1 MTINKKNCDI
11 YLKINR
17 FAIDLNLKLMHN
29 TTIETQKN
37 SEVVMQI
44 KITVDIENSDILKF
58 FELFKKDLATVAK
71 NTTVETAIAEN
82 ATTETVAE
90 QQPKND
96 SDVFSTEQQPKKAQK
111 KQTKNDCADFS
122 GVQQETAEEKEKSDN
137 TADNSTDNSL
147 EQEFNFNAAPI
158 NAKVEIVKNIL
169 VSMAKGGRKTEAKEI
184 LTKNKVP
191 ALSKL
196 CDAEEK
202 ILVKIYN
209 EVKNAQ

>member
-1 MTINKKNCDI
+1 
-11 YLKINR
+11 
-17 FAIDLNLKLMHN
+17 
-29 TTIETQKN
+29 
-37 SEVVMQI
+37 MQI

-71 NTTVETAIAEN
+71 NTTVET
-82 ATTETVAE
+82 VAE

-96 SDVFSTEQQPKKAQK
+96 SADFSEEKPQKKAQK
-111 KQTKNDCADFS
+111 KQPKNDCADFS
-122 GVQQETAEEKEKSDN
+122 GVQQEEPQTEEKSDN
-137 TADNSTDNSL
+137 TADNSL
-147 EQEFNFNAAPI
+147 ENDFNFNAAPI

-169 VSMAKGGRKTEAKEI
+169 VSMAKNGRKTEAKEI

>member
-1 MTINKKNCDI
+1 
-11 YLKINR
+11 
-17 FAIDLNLKLMHN
+17 MHN
-29 TTIETQKN
+29 TSIETQKRG
-37 SEVVMQI
+37 ETAMQI

-58 FELFKKDLATVAK
+58 FELFKKDLASVAK
-71 NTTVETAIAEN
+71 NTTVET
-82 ATTETVAE
+82 VAE
-90 QQPKND
+90 QETKND
-96 SDVFSTEQQPKKAQK
+96 STDISEEKPQKKAQK
-111 KQTKNDCADFS
+111 KQSKNDCADFS
-122 GVQQETAEEKEKSDN
+122 GVQQEEKSD
-137 TADNSTDNSL
+137 STDNSL
-147 EQEFNFNAAPI
+147 EHEFNFNAAPI

-169 VSMAKGGRKTEAKEI
+169 VSMAKNGRKTEAKEI

>member
-1 MTINKKNCDI
+1 
-11 YLKINR
+11 
-17 FAIDLNLKLMHN
+17 MHN
-29 TTIETQKN
+29 TTIETQKRG
-37 SEVVMQI
+37 ETVMQI
-44 KITVDIENSDILKF
+44 KITVDIDNTDILKF

-71 NTTVETAIAEN
+71 NTTVET
-82 ATTETVAE
+82 VAE

-96 SDVFSTEQQPKKAQK
+96 SADFSEEKQPKKAQK
-111 KQTKNDCADFS
+111 KQPKNDCADFS
-122 GVQQETAEEKEKSDN
+122 GVQETEPAEEKSDN
-137 TADNSTDNSL
+137 SL
-147 EQEFNFNAAPI
+147 EHDFNFNAAPI

-169 VSMAKGGRKTEAKEI
+169 VSMAKSGHKTEAKEI

-196 CDAEEK
+196 CNAEEK

>member
-1 MTINKKNCDI
+1 
-11 YLKINR
+11 
-17 FAIDLNLKLMHN
+17 
-29 TTIETQKN
+29 
-37 SEVVMQI
+37 MQI
-44 KITVDIENSDILKF
+44 KITVDIENTDILKF

-71 NTTVETAIAEN
+71 NTTVET
-82 ATTETVAE
+82 VAE
-90 QQPKND
+90 EPQK
-96 SDVFSTEQQPKKAQK
+96 TEEKEQKIEKKAQK
-111 KQTKNDCADFS
+111 KQTKNDCTDFS
-122 GVQQETAEEKEKSDN
+122 GVQQQEEPQTEEKSD
-137 TADNSTDNSL
+137 STDNNSL
-147 EQEFNFNAAPI
+147 EHDFNFNAAPI

-169 VSMAKGGRKTEAKEI
+169 VSMAKNGRKAEAKEI

>member
-1 MTINKKNCDI
+1 
-11 YLKINR
+11 
-17 FAIDLNLKLMHN
+17 
-29 TTIETQKN
+29 
-37 SEVVMQI
+37 MQI
-44 KITVDIENSDILKF
+44 KITVDIENTDILKF

-71 NTTVETAIAEN
+71 NTTVET
-82 ATTETVAE
+82 VAE
-90 QQPKND
+90 KPLKND
-96 SDVFSTEQQPKKAQK
+96 SA
-111 KQTKNDCADFS
+111 KQSKNDCADFS
-122 GVQQETAEEKEKSDN
+122 GVQETEEKSDN
-137 TADNSTDNSL
+137 TADNSL
-147 EQEFNFNAAPI
+147 ENDFNFNAAPI

-169 VSMAKGGRKTEAKEI
+169 VSMAKNGRKTEAKDI

>member
-1 MTINKKNCDI
+1 
-11 YLKINR
+11 
-17 FAIDLNLKLMHN
+17 
-29 TTIETQKN
+29 
-37 SEVVMQI
+37 MQI

-71 NTTVETAIAEN
+71 NTTVET
-82 ATTETVAE
+82 VAE
-90 QQPKND
+90 QQKNAEKPQKT
-96 SDVFSTEQQPKKAQK
+96 VEKAQK

-122 GVQQETAEEKEKSDN
+122 GVQQQEEPQTEEKSDN
-137 TADNSTDNSL
+137 TAAANNGTADNSL

-169 VSMAKGGRKTEAKEI
+169 VSMAKGGRITEAKEI

-196 CDAEEK
+196 CAAEEK

>member
-1 MTINKKNCDI
+1 
-11 YLKINR
+11 
-17 FAIDLNLKLMHN
+17 
-29 TTIETQKN
+29 
-37 SEVVMQI
+37 MQI
-44 KITVDIENSDILKF
+44 KITVDIENNDILKF

-71 NTTVETAIAEN
+71 NTTVETVE
-82 ATTETVAE
+82 
-90 QQPKND
+90 QPKNE
-96 SDVFSTEQQPKKAQK
+96 SGNISEEQPQKKAQK

-122 GVQQETAEEKEKSDN
+122 GVQQQEEPQTESD
-137 TADNSTDNSL
+137 STDNNSL

-158 NAKVEIVKNIL
+158 KDKVKIVTNIL
-169 VSMAKGGRKTEAKEI
+169 VRMAKSGHKTEAKDI

>member
-1 MTINKKNCDI
+1 
-11 YLKINR
+11 
-17 FAIDLNLKLMHN
+17 
-29 TTIETQKN
+29 
-37 SEVVMQI
+37 MQI
-44 KITVDIENSDILKF
+44 KITVDIENTDILKF

-71 NTTVETAIAEN
+71 NTTVET
-82 ATTETVAE
+82 VAE

-96 SDVFSTEQQPKKAQK
+96 SADFSEEKQPKKAQK

-122 GVQQETAEEKEKSDN
+122 GVQQQETEEKSDN
-137 TADNSTDNSL
+137 TADNSL
-147 EQEFNFNAAPI
+147 ENDFNFNAAPI

-169 VSMAKGGRKTEAKEI
+169 VSMAKNGRKTEAKEI

-196 CDAEEK
+196 CEAEEK

>member
-1 MTINKKNCDI
+1 
-11 YLKINR
+11 
-17 FAIDLNLKLMHN
+17 MHN
-29 TTIETQKN
+29 TTIETQKRG
-37 SEVVMQI
+37 ETAMQI

-71 NTTVETAIAEN
+71 NTTVETVE
-82 ATTETVAE
+82 
-90 QQPKND
+90 QPKNESAD
-96 SDVFSTEQQPKKAQK
+96 FSEEEPQKKAQK
-111 KQTKNDCADFS
+111 KQPKNDCADFS
-122 GVQQETAEEKEKSDN
+122 GVQQQEKTAEEKSD
-137 TADNSTDNSL
+137 STDNSL
-147 EQEFNFNAAPI
+147 EHEFNFNAAPI

>member
-1 MTINKKNCDI
+1 MSKNKKICDI

-17 FAIDLNLKLMHN
+17 FAIDLNLKLLHN
-29 TTIETQKN
+29 TTIETQKRG
-37 SEVVMQI
+37 ETAMQI
-44 KITVDIENSDILKF
+44 KITVDIDNTDILKF

-71 NTTVETAIAEN
+71 NTTVET
-82 ATTETVAE
+82 VAE
-90 QQPKND
+90 QQPKNESAD
-96 SDVFSTEQQPKKAQK
+96 FSEEQPQKKAQK
-111 KQTKNDCADFS
+111 KQPKNDCADFS
-122 GVQQETAEEKEKSDN
+122 GVQQ
-137 TADNSTDNSL
+137 DNSQTESDSDDNSL
-147 EQEFNFNAAPI
+147 EHDFNFNAAPI

-169 VSMAKGGRKTEAKEI
+169 VSMAKGGRKAEAKEI

>member
-1 MTINKKNCDI
+1 
-11 YLKINR
+11 
-17 FAIDLNLKLMHN
+17 
-29 TTIETQKN
+29 
-37 SEVVMQI
+37 MQI

-71 NTTVETAIAEN
+71 NTTVET
-82 ATTETVAE
+82 VAE

-96 SDVFSTEQQPKKAQK
+96 SADFNAEQQPKKAQK

-122 GVQQETAEEKEKSDN
+122 GVQETTEEKSDN
-137 TADNSTDNSL
+137 TADNNSL
-147 EQEFNFNAAPI
+147 EHEFNFNAAPI
-158 NAKVEIVKNIL
+158 KDKVEIVKNIL
-169 VSMAKGGRKTEAKEI
+169 VRMAKGGRKTEAKEI

>member
-1 MTINKKNCDI
+1 
-11 YLKINR
+11 
-17 FAIDLNLKLMHN
+17 MHN
-29 TTIETQKN
+29 TTIETQKRG
-37 SEVVMQI
+37 ETAMQI
-44 KITVDIENSDILKF
+44 KIPVDIENTDILKF

-71 NTTVETAIAEN
+71 NTTVET
-82 ATTETVAE
+82 VAE
-90 QQPKND
+90 PLKND
-96 SDVFSTEQQPKKAQK
+96 SADFSEEKPQKKAQK
-111 KQTKNDCADFS
+111 KQSKNDCADFS
-122 GVQQETAEEKEKSDN
+122 GVQQETEPAEEKSDN
-137 TADNSTDNSL
+137 TADNSL
-147 EQEFNFNAAPI
+147 EHEFNFNAAPI

-169 VSMAKGGRKTEAKEI
+169 VSMAKNGRKTEAKEI

>member
-1 MTINKKNCDI
+1 MSKNRKICDI
-11 YLKINR
+11 YRKNNR
-17 FAIDLNLKLMHN
+17 LSIELNLKLMHN
-29 TTIETQKN
+29 TSIEKQKN
-37 SEVVMQI
+37 SEVAMQI
-44 KITVDIENSDILKF
+44 KITVDIDNTDILKF

-71 NTTVETAIAEN
+71 NTTVET
-82 ATTETVAE
+82 VAE
-90 QQPKND
+90 EQPKNESTD
-96 SDVFSTEQQPKKAQK
+96 FSAEKPQKKSQK
-111 KQTKNDCADFS
+111 KQPKNDCADFS
-122 GVQQETAEEKEKSDN
+122 GVQETEEKSDS
-137 TADNSTDNSL
+137 DNNSL

-169 VSMAKGGRKTEAKEI
+169 VSMAKGGRKTEAKLI

>member
-1 MTINKKNCDI
+1 
-11 YLKINR
+11 
-17 FAIDLNLKLMHN
+17 
-29 TTIETQKN
+29 
-37 SEVVMQI
+37 MQI
-44 KITVDIENSDILKF
+44 KITVDIENTDILKF

-71 NTTVETAIAEN
+71 NTTVETVE
-82 ATTETVAE
+82 
-90 QQPKND
+90 QPKND
-96 SDVFSTEQQPKKAQK
+96 SADFSKEEPQKKAQK
-111 KQTKNDCADFS
+111 KQPKNDCADFS
-122 GVQQETAEEKEKSDN
+122 GVQQDNPQTEEKSD
-137 TADNSTDNSL
+137 STDNNSL
-147 EQEFNFNAAPI
+147 ENEFNFNAAPI

>member
-1 MTINKKNCDI
+1 MSKNRKICDV

-17 FAIDLNLKLMHN
+17 LAIELNLKLLHN
-29 TTIETQKN
+29 KTIETQKRG
-37 SEVVMQI
+37 ETAMQI
-44 KITVDIENSDILKF
+44 KITVDIDNTDILKF

-71 NTTVETAIAEN
+71 NTTVET
-82 ATTETVAE
+82 VAE
-90 QQPKND
+90 EQPKNESAD
-96 SDVFSTEQQPKKAQK
+96 FSEEKQPKKQQK
-111 KQTKNDCADFS
+111 KQPKNDCADFS
-122 GVQQETAEEKEKSDN
+122 GVQETEEKSDS
-137 TADNSTDNSL
+137 DNNSL

-169 VSMAKGGRKTEAKEI
+169 VSMAKGGRKTEAKLI

>member
-1 MTINKKNCDI
+1 
-11 YLKINR
+11 
-17 FAIDLNLKLMHN
+17 
-29 TTIETQKN
+29 
-37 SEVVMQI
+37 MQI

-71 NTTVETAIAEN
+71 NTTVET
-82 ATTETVAE
+82 VAE
-90 QQPKND
+90 PKNESAD
-96 SDVFSTEQQPKKAQK
+96 FSEEEQPKKAQK
-111 KQTKNDCADFS
+111 KQPKNDCADFS
-122 GVQQETAEEKEKSDN
+122 GVQQAETAEEKSDSDN
-137 TADNSTDNSL
+137 NSL
-147 EQEFNFNAAPI
+147 EHEFNFNAAPI

>member
-1 MTINKKNCDI
+1 MSKNRKICDI

-17 FAIDLNLKLMHN
+17 FAIDLNLKLLHN
-29 TTIETQKN
+29 KTIETQKRG
-37 SEVVMQI
+37 ETAMQI

-71 NTTVETAIAEN
+71 NTTVET
-82 ATTETVAE
+82 VADKNE
-90 QQPKND
+90 SADFSKEQPQKKPQKQQP
-96 SDVFSTEQQPKKAQK
+96 
-111 KQTKNDCADFS
+111 KNDCADFS
-122 GVQQETAEEKEKSDN
+122 GVQETEEKSDN
-137 TADNSTDNSL
+137 TAAANNGTADNSL

-158 NAKVEIVKNIL
+158 KAKVEIVKNIL
-169 VSMAKGGRKTEAKEI
+169 VSMAKSGRKDEAKEI
-184 LTKNKVP
+184 LNKNKVP

-196 CDAEEK
+196 CGAEEK

>member
-1 MTINKKNCDI
+1 MSKNRKICDI
-11 YLKINR
+11 YLKNNR
-17 FAIDLNLKLMHN
+17 LAIDLNLKLMHN
-29 TTIETQKN
+29 TTIETQKRG
-37 SEVVMQI
+37 ETAMQI
-44 KITVDIENSDILKF
+44 KITVDIENTEILKF

-71 NTTVETAIAEN
+71 NTTVETV
-82 ATTETVAE
+82 TEE
-90 QQPKND
+90 PLKNESAD
-96 SDVFSTEQQPKKAQK
+96 ISEEKQPKKAQK
-111 KQTKNDCADFS
+111 KQSKNDCADFS
-122 GVQQETAEEKEKSDN
+122 GVQQAETSEEKSDN
-137 TADNSTDNSL
+137 TDDNSL
-147 EQEFNFNAAPI
+147 ENEFNFNAAPI

-169 VSMAKGGRKTEAKEI
+169 VSMAKNGRKTEAKDI